1 MSKNTTSVEENEI
14 VDYSLLLDEII
25 TNGFADKV
33 AFFHPS
39 LVMDYDIEKS
49 IHGDMYRY
57 KTSIMDEQSKEEFN
71 LCILSDYEEM
81 SKVIS
86 WCSDEGFDK
95 LISQYAGK
103 EVIVIGDDFE
113 HEFSGFVVGV
123 KDGDDSMLIIKDQND
138 DAFDVNINDI
148 SIVSN

>member
-1 MSKNTTSVEENEI
+1 MSKDTTSVEENDKI

-33 AFFHPS
+33 AFFDPS
-39 LVMDYDIEKS
+39 LMMDYDIEKS
-49 IHGDMYRY
+49 IHGDMYIH
-57 KTSIMDEQSKEEFN
+57 KTTIMDEQSKEEFN

-95 LISQYAGK
+95 LINQRNGK
-103 EVIVIGDDFE
+103 
-113 HEFSGFVVGV
+113 
-123 KDGDDSMLIIKDQND
+123 
-138 DAFDVNINDI
+138 NITI
-148 SIVSN
+148 ELK